1 MKKKYRLKRWVK
13 ETLIGIGLIAL
24 MVLLLIGLSKESEA
38 FVDNCMAAGNS
49 QSTCMRA
56 R

>member
-1 MKKKYRLKRWVK
+1 MKKKYRLKKWVK
-13 ETLIGIGLIAL
+13 ETLIGIGVVAL
-24 MVLLLIGLSKESEA
+24 LVLLLIGLSKESEA
-38 FVDNCMAAGNS
+38 FVDSCMAAGNS

>member
-1 MKKKYRLKRWVK
+1 MKKKYRLKKWVK
-13 ETLIGIGLIAL
+13 EVLIGIGLIAL
-24 MVLLLIGLSKESEA
+24 MVLLLMGLSKESEA
-38 FVDNCMAAGNS
+38 FMETCMAAGNS